1 MVGRRKVRSPVDADH
16 RRATTSVGRAGH
28 NAGRSHRGM
37 GAADGG
43 DPVHASVQ
51 RYRPAGDLA
60 APALERSRLADRS
73 SSGRRLRARG
83 PADPGVFTTRAG
95 AAVERS
101 PTTDLR
107 VAKTLAARPGADS
120 PRRLSIRWVGVAPYG

>member
-1 MVGRRKVRSPVDADH
+1 
-16 RRATTSVGRAGH
+16 
-28 NAGRSHRGM
+28 M

-43 DPVHASVQ
+43 DPVYASVQ
-51 RYRPAGDLA
+51 RHRPAGNLVA
-60 APALERSRLADRS
+60 AALERSRLADRG

-107 VAKTLAARPGADS
+107 VAKTLAAPPGPDS
-120 PRRLSIRWVGVAPYG
+120 PPRHSIRSRAATSTAASPRTADEPT

>member
-1 MVGRRKVRSPVDADH
+1 MVVRREIRSPADADH
-16 RRATTSVGRAGH
+16 RRATTSAGRAGH
-28 NAGRSHRGM
+28 NAGRSHRRM

-60 APALERSRLADRS
+60 AAAWDRS
-73 SSGRRLRARG
+73 GLANRGSSGRRLRARG

-107 VAKTLAARPGADS
+107 VAKTLGSSWR
-120 PRRLSIRWVGVAPYG
+120 